1 MRTDEVVE
9 ALRLP
14 EECLRDVRVPKGKL
28 VDQGGFTAAD
38 QRRLRDGIEEL
49 RWVAVVK
56 PTVVGIRGH
65 DDGVRCVPEL
75 QVMTLQLRAGAAAAR
90 VNELVHRVF
99 PLPLI
104 LVTTT
109 GSEEGSGPIVSMALK
124 RLSQG
129 QAERA
134 VLDGDVLSAQLSAF
148 GPEGSELERI
158 FLRELALGKQP
169 QTDLLAL
176 YEGWMDR
183 VLALVAARV
192 TGVFKTSETVEQAKE
207 RRSALEEMSKLELDL
222 ARLYS
227 GARKEKQTSRQVDL
241 NLEIKRLQARLV
253 EAKGKL

>member
-28 VDQGGFTAAD
+28 VEQGGFTTAD

-65 DDGVRCVPEL
+65 DDGVRRVPEL
-75 QVMTLQLRAGAAAAR
+75 QVMTLELRAGAAAAR

-104 LVTTT
+104 LVTATA
-109 GSEEGSGPIVSMALK
+109 SEDGAGPIVSMALK

-134 VLDGDVLSAQLSAF
+134 VLDGDVLSAQLALC
-148 GPEGSELERI
+148 GPETSELEQT
-158 FLRELALGKQP
+158 FLRELAMGKQP

-176 YEGWMDR
+176 YHGWMDR
-183 VLALVAARV
+183 VLALLAARV
-192 TGVFKTSETVEQAKE
+192 TGVFTASDTVEQARE

-222 ARLYS
+222 ARLRG
-227 GARKEKQTSRQVDL
+227 GARKERQISRQVDL
-241 NLEIKRLQARLV
+241 NLEIRRLQARLV
-253 EAKGKL
+253 EAKSKL

>member
-28 VDQGGFTAAD
+28 VEQGGFTAAD

-49 RWVAVVK
+49 RWVAVVQ

-65 DDGVRCVPEL
+65 DDGVRRVPEL
-75 QVMTLQLRAGAAAAR
+75 QVMTLELRAGAAAAR
-90 VNELVHRVF
+90 VNELVHRIF

-104 LVTTT
+104 LVTAT
-109 GSEEGSGPIVSMALK
+109 GSEEGSGPIISMALK

-129 QAERA
+129 QTERA
-134 VLDGDVLSAQLSAF
+134 VLDGEVLSAHAAS
-148 GPEGSELERI
+148 GPETSELEQT
-158 FLRELALGKQP
+158 FLRELGMGKQP

-176 YEGWMDR
+176 YQGWMDR
-183 VLALVAARV
+183 VLALLAARV
-192 TGVFKTSETVEQAKE
+192 TGAFKASGTVEQARE
-207 RRSALEEMSKLELDL
+207 RRSALEEMNKLELDL
-222 ARLYS
+222 ARLRS
-227 GARKEKQTSRQVDL
+227 GARKERQISRQVDL

-253 EAKGKL
+253 EAKSKL